1 MKHYLH
7 SQIFLICLL
16 MINTLTSTANAQ
28 QHSTPVYHK
37 TIKIDGITIFY
48 REAGDSTKP
57 TLLLLHGFP
66 SSSHNF
72 RTLIPLLK
80 DDFHIL
86 APDYPGFGFSDM
98 PQMSDFDYT
107 FDNYSRYIEKF
118 LSLKGVEKCSMY
130 LFDYGAPVGMRIIQ
144 RNPGILEHLVVQNGN
159 IYAEGLSDILKGYR
173 KNIDENTAASRALVY
188 KAFELEYT
196 MFEYLHGVSDPSK
209 VAPESYQLD
218 QLLMDRPGNK
228 EIQYQLKYD
237 YRFNIAEYPRWQ
249 ETLRTLAPQTL
260 VVWGENDPVF
270 LKPGALA
277 LKKDIP
283 STEIHFYPTGHF
295 ALEEYGVEIAERIK
309 VFLKRAYANK

>member
-1 MKHYLH
+1 MKHRL
-7 SQIFLICLL
+7 SFQITLIWIF
-16 MINTLTSTANAQ
+16 MIIASTAAAKKEY
-28 QHSTPVYHK
+28 PVYHRTMK
-37 TIKIDGITIFY
+37 VDGITIFY
-48 REAGDSTKP
+48 REAGDPTRP

-98 PQMSDFDYT
+98 PSMSEFDYT
-107 FDNYSRYIEKF
+107 FENYSLYIEKF
-118 LSLKGVEKCSMY
+118 LVQKGVTKCSMY

-159 IYAEGLSDILKGYR
+159 IYAEGLSDILKMYK
-173 KNIDENTAASRALVY
+173 KNIDENTADSRAQVY

-196 MFEYLHGVSDPSK
+196 MFEYLHGVGDSTK

-218 QLLMDRPGNK
+218 QFLMDRPGNK
-228 EIQYQLKYD
+228 EIQYKLKYD

-249 ETLRTLAPQTL
+249 ETLRKLAPRVL

-270 LKPGALA
+270 LKAGALA
-277 LKKDIP
+277 FKKDIP
-283 STEIHFYPTGHF
+283 ATEMYFYPTGHF
-295 ALEEYGVEIAERIK
+295 ALEEYAVEIAEKIR
-309 VFLKRAYANK
+309 VFLKQ